1 MRIHRGGPAAAGLA
15 LCLGVLAACGGS
27 SDDAS
32 GDPAAPPTVRGT
44 APQSATGSE
53 DPKSPDGSPQGS
65 LDASTLRG
73 KVIVIDPG
81 HNGGNA
87 SHPSEINKQV
97 PIGNGSKEC
106 DTSGTST
113 NAGYEEHAFTW
124 DVSNRLAK
132 LLRSGGAKVTLTRKN
147 DTGVGPCITER
158 AAVGNRLRADAALS
172 IHADGASASGHGF
185 HIIEPI
191 GVKGHNTEAVPA
203 SLKLG
208 RTLRDAYHSGTDVP
222 YSSYIGEKGLDRRSD
237 LGGLNL
243 STVPKVFIEC
253 GNMRNSGDAGK
264 LSSASFRQRIAE
276 SLAKGFDT
284 YFR

>member
-1 MRIHRGGPAAAGLA
+1 MHRGGPAVAGLA

-27 SDDAS
+27 S
-32 GDPAAPPTVRGT
+32 GDGSAKGDGAAPPTVGGT
-44 APQSATGSE
+44 TPQSAAGE
-53 DPKSPDGSPQGS
+53 DPAEPEAVDGSS
-65 LDASTLRG
+65 LRG
-73 KVIVIDPG
+73 KVIVLDPG

-97 PIGNGSKEC
+97 QIGNGSKAC

-113 NAGYEEHAFTW
+113 NAGYDEHAFTW
-124 DVSNRLAK
+124 DVSNRLAR
-132 LLRSGGAKVTLTRKN
+132 LLRAKGAKVTLTRKN
-147 DTGVGPCITER
+147 DTSVGPCITER
-158 AAVGNRLRADAALS
+158 AAIGNRLGADAALS

-191 GVKGHNTEAVPA
+191 AVKGHNAKAVPA

-208 RTLRDAYHSGTDVP
+208 KALRDAYHSGTGVP
-222 YSSYIGEKGLDRRSD
+222 YSNYLGENALDRRSD

-253 GNMRNSGDAGK
+253 GNMRNAGDAAK
-264 LSSASFRQRIAE
+264 LSSAPFRQRIAD
-276 SLAKGFDT
+276 SLAKGFAS
-284 YFR
+284 YFS